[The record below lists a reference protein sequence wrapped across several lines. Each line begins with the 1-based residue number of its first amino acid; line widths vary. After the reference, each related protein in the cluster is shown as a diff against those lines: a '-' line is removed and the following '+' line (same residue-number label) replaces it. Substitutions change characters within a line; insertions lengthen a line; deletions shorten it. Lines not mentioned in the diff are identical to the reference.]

1 MRLLHTSDWHLGQH
15 FMGKSRQAEH
25 QALIDWLLQ
34 QVQAVDAVVLAGD
47 IFDTGTPPSHARE
60 LYSQLVVRLREA
72 GVGLLL
78 LGGNHDSV
86 AMLGENQ
93 ALLACLGTQLVAQ
106 PAEQPA
112 EQVRVLAQRDGT
124 PGCIVCA
131 VPFIRPRDV
140 LQSQAGQSAQ
150 DKQQA
155 LQQAIQA
162 HYAAVYQ
169 AALVRQAE
177 LQASL
182 GRRLPLIATGHLT
195 TLGSRLSESVRDIYV
210 GSLEAYPC
218 DAFPP
223 VDYVALGHI
232 HRPQRVGG
240 HEHIRYCG
248 SPLPLGF
255 DEAGTDK
262 EVLLVD
268 LGEAGLL
275 QVTPLTVP
283 RFQGLQAVRGTLD
296 ELAQAMPALAAQ
308 ATAACPL
315 WLEVT
320 VRQDDH
326 LLDLPARVQQ
336 MTEGLPLEVLR
347 VRRERSAPPGGL
359 VAQGRETLDELSPQ
373 DVFARRLLQEE
384 SLPDALRAA
393 LHERYRSV
401 VADVQQASVAQQGA
415 PA

>member
-1 MRLLHTSDWHLGQH
+1 M
-15 FMGKSRQAEH
+15 
-25 QALIDWLLQ
+25 
-34 QVQAVDAVVLAGD
+34 
-47 IFDTGTPPSHARE
+47 
-60 LYSQLVVRLREA
+60 
-72 GVGLLL
+72 
-78 LGGNHDSV
+78 
-86 AMLGENQ
+86 
-93 ALLACLGTQLVAQ
+93 
-106 PAEQPA
+106 
-112 EQVRVLAQRDGT
+112 
-124 PGCIVCA
+124 
-131 VPFIRPRDV
+131 
-140 LQSQAGQSAQ
+140 
-150 DKQQA
+150 
-155 LQQAIQA
+155 
-162 HYAAVYQ
+162 YQ

-177 LQASL
+177 LQARL

-195 TLGSRLSESVRDIYV
+195 TLGSRLSESVREIYV

-268 LGEAGLL
+268 LSEAGLQ
-275 QVTPLTVP
+275 QVTPLAVP

-308 ATAACPL
+308 VTAACPL

-326 LLDLPARVQQ
+326 LPDLPARVQQ

-347 VRRERSAPPGGL
+347 VRRERSAPRGGL

-373 DVFARRLLQEE
+373 DVFARRLLQEQ

-415 PA
+415 SA